1 MMLLSPLSYPAETWR
16 FARKRLLPV
25 LLSFLALL
33 AYAMRGVGAAPTVV
47 RRAAPRP
54 APSVSPG
61 QDAPGA

>member
-1 MMLLSPLSYPAETWR
+1 MRASCSWPFIFL
-16 FARKRLLPV
+16 V
-25 LLSFLALL
+25 LSFLALL